1 MKKIVLCLCLFSAAA
16 VACVCTIDIVNGFVG
31 SRSQISATI
40 DSATAEIEGNLIP
53 AIERNIAD
61 VKKQNEELEK
71 LLKAY
76 KLEAE
81 QKRHIIFYL
90 EEINNIQ

>member
-40 DSATAEIEGNLIP
+40 DSATAEIEGLIP

-76 KLEAE
+76 TLEAE

-90 EEINNIQ
+90 EKINNIQ

>member
-71 LLKAY
+71 ILKAY
-76 KLEAE
+76 TLEAE
-81 QKRHIIFYL
+81 QKRHIIFYVD
-90 EEINNIQ
+90 EINNLQ

>member
-31 SRSQISATI
+31 SRSLISATI

-76 KLEAE
+76 TLEAE

>member
-61 VKKQNEELEK
+61 VKKQNEEREK

-76 KLEAE
+76 TLEAE

>member
-1 MKKIVLCLCLFSAAA
+1 MKKIVLGLCLFSAAA

-76 KLEAE
+76 TLEAE
-81 QKRHIIFYL
+81 QKRNIIFYL
-90 EEINNIQ
+90 EEINQIQ

>member
-1 MKKIVLCLCLFSAAA
+1 MKKIVLGLCFFSAAA
-16 VACVCTIDIVNGFVG
+16 VACVCTIDIISGFVG
-31 SRSQISATI
+31 SKSQISATI

-61 VKKQNEELEK
+61 VKKQNEELAR

-76 KLEAE
+76 TLEAE
-81 QKRHIIFYL
+81 QKRNIIFYL
-90 EEINNIQ
+90 EEINQIQ

>member
-1 MKKIVLCLCLFSAAA
+1 MKKIVLCLCFFSAAA

-40 DSATAEIEGNLIP
+40 DSATAEIERDLIP

-76 KLEAE
+76 TLEAE